1 MTVLI
6 AIAPVSMY
14 WQTVVLLTHIF
25 KPGACDIDVLLR
37 HYDVVSLSG
46 IYVAVYDSKGQ
57 WLSGD
62 LCRR

>member
-1 MTVLI
+1 MAVLR
-6 AIAPVSMY
+6 AIASVSVY

-25 KPGACDIDVLLR
+25 KLGACDIGVLLR

-46 IYVAVYDSKGQ
+46 IYFSVYDSKGQ
-57 WLSGD
+57 WLPGD